1 MGKQWKQ
8 WQTLFIGSK
17 ITVDDD
23 CSHEI
28 KRRLLL
34 ERKVMTNL
42 DSIFKSRENKGPSS
56 QGYGFSCGHV
66 WMWEF
71 DCEEGWALKNW
82 CFWIVVLEKTLESA
96 LDCKEIQPVHSE
108 ADQPWDFFGR
118 NDAKAETP
126 VLWPPYAKSWLIG
139 KDSDA
144 GKDSGQEEKGT
155 TEDEMARWYHWLNG
169 RESEWTPGVG
179 DGQGGLACCESW
191 SRKELDMTEWLNWTE
206 LREYF
211 IQPMGKHE
219 QVIYSGLQYSCL
231 VAEQFFSQKQGL
243 YPLLLYGPW

>member
-1 MGKQWKQ
+1 MLSNCGA
-8 WQTLFIGSK
+8 G
-17 ITVDDD
+17 
-23 CSHEI
+23 E
-28 KRRLLL
+28 
-34 ERKVMTNL
+34 
-42 DSIFKSRENKGPSS
+42 DS
-56 QGYGFSCGHV
+56 
-66 WMWEF
+66 WESL
-71 DCEEGWALKNW
+71 G
-82 CFWIVVLEKTLESA
+82 
-96 LDCKEIQPVHSE
+96 CKEIKPVNPKGN
-108 ADQPWDFFGR
+108 QPWIFIR
-118 NDAKAETP
+118 RTNAEAEAPKFWLPDT
-126 VLWPPYAKSWLIG
+126 KSQLTG
-139 KDSDA
+139 KDPVA
-144 GKDSGQEEKGT
+144 GKDWRQEEKGT